1 MAAQW
6 DIQKAFTDLQ
16 DRIDRRFDTVEE
28 RMQSEVVDR
37 AELAARVK
45 ALEEKAGWIG
55 AGIGASIVASLG
67 LLVAFLKSKLG
78 I

>member
-6 DIQKAFTDLQ
+6 DIQKAFSDLQ
-16 DRIDRRFDTVEE
+16 DRIDHRFDTVEE

-55 AGIGASIVASLG
+55 AGIGASIVATLG
-67 LLVAFLKSKLG
+67 LFIAFLKAKLG